1 MKKKKEACDR
11 EKKNTIAV
19 VVNVDTIN
27 FQKKLRE
34 EKSNESRS
42 NKGEKKTSEDKK
54 GDLFAYFRFKE
65 ANEFHEFDC
74 NKDIMEDRL
83 MKKVVVFGSA
93 IADMMVRSKSF
104 RVLKSHQVEGGV
116 ALCEV
121 YGGKLEAETA
131 DLFLGGGGTNVGL
144 GLMRLGQTVKVVSA
158 VGDDRLGVIIK
169 GEMER
174 YGLETDGLVEKEGK
188 SGASVILVAGDGG
201 RSIIT
206 HRGASQRIETRE
218 VDWQMVEKA
227 DWVQSSSLGGKMDL
241 LEDLVIFA
249 SKKKIRVGLNPGKKE
264 LKAKGKMKALLPRVD
279 FLSLNHMEAV
289 EFWGGKLGDDKEM
302 AKKFIEVGVK
312 RVAITDG
319 KKGAGLGDKDG
330 WVKMA
335 AFKTKSVDDTG
346 AGDAFAAGI
355 VAGILSEKK
364 KEELLKMGLANG
376 GSVVSFLGTKEGLLE
391 EKEMKKWLE
400 KEVKLVEEEWV

>member
-1 MKKKKEACDR
+1 
-11 EKKNTIAV
+11 
-19 VVNVDTIN
+19 
-27 FQKKLRE
+27 
-34 EKSNESRS
+34 
-42 NKGEKKTSEDKK
+42 
-54 GDLFAYFRFKE
+54 
-65 ANEFHEFDC
+65 
-74 NKDIMEDRL
+74 MEDRL

-93 IADMMVRSKSF
+93 IADMVVRSESF
-104 RVLKSHQVEGGV
+104 RVLKSHQVEGGI

-158 VGDDRLGVIIK
+158 VGKDRLGVIIK

-174 YGLETDGLVEKEGK
+174 YGLDTDGLVEKDGK

-206 HRGASQRIETRE
+206 HRGASQRIDTRE
-218 VDWQMVEKA
+218 VNWQIVEKA
-227 DWVQSSSLGGKMDL
+227 DWVQASSLGGKMDL

-249 SKKKIRVGLNPGKKE
+249 SKKKIKVGLNPGKKE
-264 LKAKGKMKALLPRVD
+264 LKEKGKMKPLLSKIE
-279 FLSLNHMEAV
+279 FLSLNHMEAT

-302 AKKFIEVGVK
+302 ARKFIEAGVK

-330 WVKMA
+330 WMKMS
-335 AFKTKSVDDTG
+335 AFKVKSVDDTG

-355 VAGILSEKK
+355 VAGVLLGKER
-364 KEELLKMGLANG
+364 EELLKMGLANG
-376 GSVVSFLGTKEGLLE
+376 GSVVGFLGTKEGLLKKE
-391 EKEMKKWLE
+391 EMVKWL
-400 KEVKLVEEEWV
+400 KRKVKLVEEEWV